1 MSGDYL
7 WRRDRERVKHL
18 LVEGAA
24 VWEFGHARSHS
35 DHVVFKKS
43 SEVPHFGGMLPGD
56 PPQSVSVATVT
67 N

>member
-1 MSGDYL
+1 MSGDNL
-7 WRRDRERVKHL
+7 WRRDRERVKHF

-43 SEVPHFGGMLPGD
+43 SEVPPLRGNAAG
-56 PPQSVSVATVT
+56 
-67 N
+67 